1 MKEEHAADIWI
12 LAIDDELS
20 IRKLLTRYLEL
31 AGYNCISAG
40 SGQEAR
46 RELQERPFDLV
57 LCDLKMP
64 DESGL
69 ELIRYV
75 KKAYPDT
82 ARVMVTATSDPESAK
97 DIMDVGVFGYIIKPL
112 SRDMLLIT
120 VENALRHH
128 FLDLKMRAYKGKLE
142 EQAWSRKEKLGV
154 IMDNLSIGVV
164 MMSKNNEVLEMNH
177 QMRRWFPEID
187 PGAELTCYHRR
198 LSGKAIASC
207 RNCPLDE
214 ALLRG
219 KSSSVTSQ
227 FISEEGERDFHIITS
242 PVRNQDGEIVAAI
255 ELLEDVTERL
265 ASEREMNKRQKLEAM
280 GQLASGIVHEINT
293 PVQYVMDN
301 INFLKDSFR
310 DILQLVGKYDE
321 CIDGLSSGSLGVDD
335 LRDKILAAQ
344 DDVDIAYLK
353 DELPETLE
361 QSIEGM
367 KRIHRIVRAM
377 KEFSHP
383 GSDEKSSVN
392 INMLLE
398 NAITISKNEWKYVA
412 DIVTEFD
419 PDLPYVPCLSGEMNQ
434 VFLNLI
440 VNAAHAIGTFADQ
453 RGDGGHGTITVT
465 SETMAGGIRVVI
477 SDTGGGI
484 PEEIGDKVFQP
495 FFTTKERG
503 EGTGQGLAIAQRV
516 VVDKH
521 QGTLAYTSKI
531 GKGTS
536 FIIEL
541 PGEDV
546 H

>member
-1 MKEEHAADIWI
+1 MKEEQAADIWI

-20 IRKLLTRYLEL
+20 IRKLLARYLEL

-40 SGQEAR
+40 SGREAR
-46 RELQERPFDLV
+46 RELQARSFDLV
-57 LCDLKMP
+57 LCDLRMP

-75 KKAYPDT
+75 KNTYPNT

-97 DIMDVGVFGYIIKPL
+97 DIMDVGVYGYIIKPL

-164 MMSKNNEVLEMNH
+164 MISKTNELLEMNQ
-177 QMRRWFPEID
+177 QMRRWFPEIGIGKKRD
-187 PGAELTCYHRR
+187 CYHSRV
-198 LSGKAIASC
+198 SGKEAVLC
-207 RNCPLDE
+207 RNCPVE
-214 ALLRG
+214 NALLHGEIAKTTR
-219 KSSSVTSQ
+219 Q
-227 FISEEGERDFHIITS
+227 FITEEGERDFHIITS
-242 PVRNQDGEIVAAI
+242 PVRNQAGEIVAAI

-265 ASEREMNKRQKLEAM
+265 TTEREMNKRQKLEAM

-301 INFLKDSFR
+301 ISFMQDSFQ
-310 DILQLVGKYDE
+310 DILQLVGKYEE
-321 CIDGLSSGSLGVDD
+321 CTEGLVSGSLRADD
-335 LRDKILAAQ
+335 LRDQILKAQ
-344 DDVDIAYLK
+344 VDADIDYLK
-353 DELPETLE
+353 DELPKTLE

-367 KRIHRIVRAM
+367 TRIHRIVRAM

-383 GSDEKSSVN
+383 GSHEKSSVD
-392 INMLLE
+392 INMLLK

-412 DIVTEFD
+412 DVETKLD
-419 PDLPYVPCLSGEMNQ
+419 PELPCVPCLSAEMNQ

-440 VNAAHAIGTFADQ
+440 VNAAHAIGTVSDK
-453 RGDGGHGTITVT
+453 GSGGRGTISVT
-465 SETMAGGIRVVI
+465 SEKMAGGIRVVI
-477 SDTGGGI
+477 TDTGGGI
-484 PEEIGDKVFQP
+484 PEEIGDKIFQP
-495 FFTTKERG
+495 FFTTKGRG
-503 EGTGQGLAIAQRV
+503 EGTGQGLAIAHRV

-521 QGTLAYTSKI
+521 QGTLAYESTI

>member
-1 MKEEHAADIWI
+1 MKEEQAADIWI

-20 IRKLLTRYLEL
+20 IQKLLVRYLEL

-40 SGQEAR
+40 SGLEAR
-46 RELQERPFDLV
+46 RELKERPFDLV

-75 KKAYPDT
+75 KDTYPDT
-82 ARVMVTATSDPESAK
+82 ARVMVTASSDPELAK
-97 DIMDVGVFGYIIKPL
+97 DIMDVGVYGYIIKPL

-128 FLDLKMRAYKGKLE
+128 FLDLKMRAYKGQLE

-154 IMDNLSIGVV
+154 IMDNLSIGVA
-164 MMSKNNEVLEMNH
+164 MISKNNELLEMNH
-177 QMRRWFPEID
+177 QMRGWFPGIEVGED
-187 PGAELTCYHRR
+187 LGCYHRR
-198 LSGKAIASC
+198 LSGKNAVLC
-207 RNCPLDE
+207 RNCPVED

-219 KSSSVTSQ
+219 DSANATRQ
-227 FISEEGERDFHIITS
+227 LITREGERDFHIITS
-242 PVRNQDGEIVAAI
+242 PVRNQAGEIVAAI
-255 ELLEDVTERL
+255 ELLEDVTEQL

-301 INFLKDSFR
+301 IIFMEDSFG
-310 DILQLVGKYDE
+310 DILRLVGKYEE
-321 CIDGLSSGSLGVDD
+321 CIDELVAHLPGANVV
-335 LRDKILAAQ
+335 RDKLLKAQ
-344 DDVDIAYLK
+344 DDADIEYLK
-353 DELPETLE
+353 DELPKTLE

-367 KRIHRIVRAM
+367 KRINGIVRSM

-383 GSDEKSSVN
+383 GSDEKNSVD
-392 INMLLE
+392 INVLLE

-412 DIVTEFD
+412 DVETNLDHE
-419 PDLPYVPCLSGEMNQ
+419 LPYIPCLSGEMNQ

-440 VNAAHAIGTFADQ
+440 VNAAHAISTDSDQ
-453 RGDGGHGTITVT
+453 GGDGRGTITVT
-465 SETMAGGIRVVI
+465 SEKKAGGIRVVI
-477 SDTGGGI
+477 ADTGGGI
-484 PEEIGDKVFQP
+484 PEEIRDKIFKP
-495 FFTTKERG
+495 FFTTKGRG

-521 QGTLAYTSKI
+521 QGTLSYESNI
-531 GKGTS
+531 GKGTR

-541 PGEDV
+541 PDEDV